1 MTGAPTITL
10 SIILIVVIR
19 QKFLLN
25 KFRNSNATAAN
36 TAKTLEELNVSR
48 RWMFNRLLM
57 REVIIDV
64 NGKYYLD
71 EQNLK
76 ELRTKKARIL
86 LPLVFLILIAAIIL
100 DIFLSK

>member
-1 MTGAPTITL
+1 
-10 SIILIVVIR
+10 
-19 QKFLLN
+19 
-25 KFRNSNATAAN
+25 
-36 TAKTLEELNVSR
+36 
-48 RWMFNRLLM
+48 MFNRLLM